1 MKKTA
6 LIIGAS
12 GLVGGALLAKL
23 LASPAYE
30 TVKVLLRAPLKI
42 ADLKLQTILFDFDN
56 PDASKVVADDVFC
69 CLGTTIK
76 RAGSKVA
83 FRKVDFDYPILIAQ
97 LAKLNGAQRFSIVTA
112 MGADAHSSIFYN
124 QVKGEVEQKLAKFDF
139 ESLLIFRPSLLL
151 GNRPERRFGEQI
163 GGVFM
168 RLFSPIIPLKYRAI
182 EAVKVAEAMLQ
193 KTVGATPGVH
203 VFESDALQGY

>member
-124 QVKGEVEQKLAKFDF
+124 QVKGEVEQRLAKFDF

-168 RLFSPIIPLKYRAI
+168 RLFSPIIPQKYRAI

-203 VFESDALQGY
+203 VFESDALQAY

>member
-1 MKKTA
+1 M
-6 LIIGAS
+6 
-12 GLVGGALLAKL
+12 LAKL

-168 RLFSPIIPLKYRAI
+168 RLFSPIIPQKYRAI

>member
-1 MKKTA
+1 M
-6 LIIGAS
+6 
-12 GLVGGALLAKL
+12 LAKL

-163 GGVFM
+163 GGVFF
-168 RLFSPIIPLKYRAI
+168 RLFAPLIPLKYRAI

>member
-163 GGVFM
+163 GGVFF
-168 RLFSPIIPLKYRAI
+168 RLFAPLIPLKYRAI

>member
-1 MKKTA
+1 M
-6 LIIGAS
+6 
-12 GLVGGALLAKL
+12 LAKL

-124 QVKGEVEQKLAKFDF
+124 QVKGEVEQRLAKFDF

-168 RLFSPIIPLKYRAI
+168 RLFSPIIPQKYRAI

-203 VFESDALQGY
+203 VFESDALQAY

>member
-1 MKKTA
+1 M
-6 LIIGAS
+6 
-12 GLVGGALLAKL
+12 LAKL

-168 RLFSPIIPLKYRAI
+168 RLFAPLIPLKYRAI

>member
-1 MKKTA
+1 M
-6 LIIGAS
+6 
-12 GLVGGALLAKL
+12 LAKL

-30 TVKVLLRAPLKI
+30 TVKVLVREPLKT

-56 PDASKVVADDVFC
+56 PDASTVVADDVFC

-83 FRKVDFDYPILIAQ
+83 FRKVDYDYPILIAQ

-124 QVKGEVEQKLAKFDF
+124 QVKGEVEQRLAEIDF
-139 ESLLIFRPSLLL
+139 ESLLVFRPSLLL
-151 GNRPERRFGEQI
+151 GNRPERRLGEQI
-163 GGVFM
+163 GGVFF
-168 RLFSPIIPLKYRAI
+168 RLFAPIIPQKYRAI
-182 EAVKVAEAMLQ
+182 EAEKVAEAMLQ
-193 KTVGATPGVH
+193 KTVGATAGVH
-203 VFESDALQGY
+203 VFESDALQAF